1 MSVILRDENGKIKL
15 YCKGADNVILPR
27 LSENDTKFR
36 QKTIEHI
43 AYYANVGLRTLL
55 LGYKEI
61 TENNYKVILITDIL
75 KKI

>member
-1 MSVILRDENGKIKL
+1 MSVILRDQNGKIKL

-27 LSENDTKFR
+27 LSGCDTKFR

-43 AYYANVGLRTLL
+43 AYYANIGLRTLL

-61 TENNYKVILITDIL
+61 TESDYKVIFVDL
-75 KKI
+75 KY

>member
-1 MSVILRDENGKIKL
+1 MSVILRDQNGKIKL

-27 LSENDTKFR
+27 LLENDLNIR

-43 AYYANVGLRTLL
+43 AYYANIGLRTLL

-61 TENNYKVILITDIL
+61 SENDYKVIYLLTVD
-75 KKI
+75 